1 MTYSVDEHSTI
12 TKQQEAT
19 QGVALNTQGSSKNE
33 IIFSVKKGSDISPVE
48 LKQKGVRMIN
58 FKFVVTESDLDNNFK
73 DFHLKRTESNFSL
86 NIEFIRIW

>member
-12 TKQQEAT
+12 TKQPEAT
-19 QGVALNTQGSSKNE
+19 QGVALSTQGSSKNE

-58 FKFVVTESDLDNNFK
+58 FKYVVIESDLENNFK
-73 DFHLKRTESNFSL
+73 DFHLKRIESNLSL
-86 NIEFIRIW
+86 IIEFIRIW